1 VIFFHSSVLRRFLD
15 DEAIRMT
22 TIYPVILG
30 REAMVATEHYLSAS
44 AGARMFARGGNAI
57 DAAVAATL
65 VEGVVNPHM
74 HTIGG
79 EAPMLIYVANVARV
93 VAVNGNMTAP
103 AQATIRHYRDLGMDL
118 VPGEGL
124 LAAGVPA
131 AFDALAA
138 ALGRFGTLTLADVVE
153 PVLKLCED
161 GMPMHAGLSG
171 HGETPQDL
179 SGLIGRAS
187 LRSNQRKF
195 RENWPTTAAVY
206 LPNGEVPRPG
216 DIIKNPALAK
226 FFQRLLDAETGA
238 RNRGREAAIDAARDR
253 FYRGDIAREIVR
265 WSEANGGLLQESD
278 LSRFATKLEESV
290 SVDYH
295 GAMVHKCQPWSQGPI
310 FLQQLRILE
319 GFDLRR
325 MGHNSA
331 DYVHHSIEAA
341 KLAFADREAYY
352 ADPEFERVPIDG
364 LLSRKYADLRRALV
378 DPRWASMQ
386 ARPGDPGAMRALST
400 VAATEARSWGSGTTH
415 VTAADGHG
423 NMVACTASGGWIPS
437 SPVIDTLG
445 FPLGTRMQTFY
456 LDESHANALR
466 PGKRPRTTLT
476 PSLATRDGKPFLSFG
491 TPGGDQQDQWTL
503 QFFINVIDF
512 GMGVQEAIEAP
523 RFSTAHFP
531 SSFYPHNS
539 MPGVVRLED
548 RIDKDVA
555 DELVARGHRVVIRPS
570 WCEGHVLGIR
580 FDPARRLLEGGADP
594 RGQLAVVMA
603 AQAIGW

>member
-1 VIFFHSSVLRRFLD
+1 
-15 DEAIRMT
+15 
-22 TIYPVILG
+22 
-30 REAMVATEHYLSAS
+30 
-44 AGARMFARGGNAI
+44 MFARGGNAI

-79 EAPMLIYVANVARV
+79 EAPMLIYVSNAARV
-93 VAVNGNMTAP
+93 VAVNGNMVAP
-103 AQATIRHYRDLGMDL
+103 AKATIAHYRGQGMDL

-131 AFDALAA
+131 AFDALATV
-138 ALGRFGTLTLADVVE
+138 LGHFGTLTLADVVE
-153 PVLKLCED
+153 PALKLCAD
-161 GMPMHAGLSG
+161 GMPVHAGLCG
-171 HGETPQDL
+171 DGNTPEDL

-187 LRSNQRKF
+187 LRSNEHKF
-195 RENWPTTAAVY
+195 RERWPTTAAIY
-206 LPNGEVPRPG
+206 LPNGELPRPG
-216 DIIKNPALAK
+216 DIVKNPALAN
-226 FFQRLLDAETGA
+226 FFQRLLDAEAGA
-238 RNRGREAAIDAARDR
+238 RNRGRIAAIEAARER

-265 WSEANGGLLQESD
+265 WSEAHGGLLEEGD

-290 SVDYH
+290 AIDYH
-295 GAMVHKCQPWSQGPI
+295 GVTVHKCQPWSQGPV

-319 GFDLRR
+319 AFDLPR

-331 DYVHHSIEAA
+331 EYIHYSVEAA

-352 ADPEFERVPIDG
+352 ADPEFEQVPLDG
-364 LLSRKYADLRRALV
+364 LLSRKYADLRRALI
-378 DPRWASMQ
+378 DPKSASMEQ
-386 ARPGDPGAMRALST
+386 RPGDPIAMRAL
-400 VAATEARSWGSGTTH
+400 AAAGAEARSWGSGTVH
-415 VTAADGHG
+415 VTTADGRG
-423 NMVACTASGGWIPS
+423 NMVACTPSGGWIPS

-456 LDESHANALR
+456 LNERHPNVLK

-476 PSLATRDGKPFLSFG
+476 PSLATRAGRPFMSFG

-503 QFFINVIDF
+503 QFFLNVIDF

-531 SSFYPHNS
+531 STFYPHNS
-539 MPGVVRLED
+539 MPGVVRLEN
-548 RIDKDVA
+548 RIDSKVV
-555 DELVARGHRVVIRPS
+555 DELTQRGHRVVVRPA

>member
-1 VIFFHSSVLRRFLD
+1 
-15 DEAIRMT
+15 MT
-22 TIYPVILG
+22 TIYPLIMG
-30 REAMVATEHYLSAS
+30 REAMVCTEHYLSAS
-44 AGARMFARGGNAI
+44 AGARIFALGGNAI

-79 EAPMLIYVANVARV
+79 EAPMLIYSANAARV
-93 VAVNGNMTAP
+93 VAVNGNMAAP
-103 AQATIRHYRDLGMDL
+103 AKATIEYYRQRKMNL

-138 ALGRFGTLTLADVVE
+138 ALESFGTLTLANVVE
-153 PVLKLCED
+153 PALKLCED

-171 HGETPQDL
+171 HGDTPADL

-187 LRSNQRKF
+187 IRSNQQKF
-195 RENWPTTAAVY
+195 RERWPTTAQIY
-206 LPNGEVPRPG
+206 LPNGQLPRPG
-216 DIIKNPALAK
+216 DIIRNPALAK
-226 FFQRLLDAETGA
+226 FFHRLLEAEAGA
-238 RNRGREAAIDAARDR
+238 RSRGREAAIEAARDR
-253 FYRGDIAREIVR
+253 FYRGDIAREIVA
-265 WSEANGGLLQESD
+265 WSQTNGGLLEESD
-278 LSRFATKLEESV
+278 LAQFTTRFEEAV
-290 SVDYH
+290 TIDYH
-295 GAMVHKCQPWSQGPI
+295 GLTVHKCQPWSQGPV

-319 GFDLRR
+319 ALDLPQ

-331 DYVHHSIEAA
+331 EYIHHLVETA

-352 ADPEFERVPIDG
+352 ADPQFEPVPIEA
-364 LLSRKYADLRRALV
+364 LLSRKYADLRRALI
-378 DPRWASMQ
+378 DPQAASKEQ
-386 ARPGDPGAMRALST
+386 RPGEPIAMRA
-400 VAATEARSWGSGTTH
+400 VAAGGAREPRSWGSGTIH
-415 VTAADGHG
+415 VTTADGRG

-456 LDESHANALR
+456 LDERHPNALK

-476 PSLATRDGKPFLSFG
+476 PSLATRNGQPFMSFG

-503 QFFINVIDF
+503 QFFINVVDF
-512 GMGVQEAIEAP
+512 GMDLQEAIEAP

-539 MPGVVRLED
+539 MPRVVRLEE
-548 RIDKDVA
+548 RIDRNVIDQLA
-555 DELVARGHRVVIRPS
+555 ERGHQVVVRPP

-580 FDPARRLLEGGADP
+580 FDPVRRLLEGGADP

>member
-1 VIFFHSSVLRRFLD
+1 
-15 DEAIRMT
+15 MT

-30 REAMVATEHYLSAS
+30 REAMVSTEHYLSAS

-79 EAPMLIYVANVARV
+79 EAPMLIYVANAARV
-93 VAVNGNMTAP
+93 VAVNGNMAAP
-103 AQATIRHYRDLGMDL
+103 AKATIAYYRNLKMDL

-138 ALGRFGTLTLADVVE
+138 VLGCFGTLALADVVE
-153 PVLKLCED
+153 PALKLCED

-171 HGETPQDL
+171 HGETPEDL

-187 LRSNQRKF
+187 LRKNQRKF
-195 RENWPTTAAVY
+195 REHWPTTAAIY
-206 LPNGEVPRPG
+206 LPNGEVPAPG
-216 DIIKNPALAK
+216 EIIKNAALANL
-226 FFQRLLDAETGA
+226 FRRLLDAEA
-238 RNRGREAAIDAARDR
+238 ASRNRGREAAIDSARDR

-265 WSEANGGLLQESD
+265 WSETNGGLLQESD
-278 LSRFATKLEESV
+278 LSRFTTRFEQSV

-295 GAMVHKCQPWSQGPI
+295 GVTVHKCQPWSQGPV

-325 MGHNSA
+325 MDHNSA
-331 DYVHHSIEAA
+331 DYIHHSVEAA
-341 KLAFADREAYY
+341 KLAFADREVYY
-352 ADPEFERVPIDG
+352 GDPEFERVPIDG
-364 LLSRKYADLRRALV
+364 LLSRKYADLRRALI
-378 DPRWASMQ
+378 DPKSASMEQ
-386 ARPGDPGAMRALST
+386 RPGDPVSMRAL
-400 VAATEARSWGSGTTH
+400 AAIAGPEARSWGGGTIH
-415 VTAADGHG
+415 VTTADGHG

-456 LDESHANALR
+456 LDEHHANALK

-476 PSLATRDGKPFLSFG
+476 PSLATRDGHAFLSFG

-531 SSFYPHNS
+531 STFYPHNS
-539 MPGVVRLED
+539 MPGVVRLEN
-548 RIDKDVA
+548 RIDNKVV
-555 DELVARGHRVVIRPS
+555 DELYARGHKVVVRPA

-580 FDPARRLLEGGADP
+580 FDPKRRLLEGGADP